1 MGPHAVPE
9 ERLIVPTFVAGLPVH
24 PLVVHAVVV
33 LLPMAVVGSVLVAV
47 WPASRARWAWPVVVL
62 TAAAVV
68 SIPLA
73 TSTGEGLE
81 HNLPRTPAI
90 AAHAELGD
98 QLLVFAA
105 PLLVCVAA
113 LAFLDRRRRHSS
125 VAEAPT
131 GGPGAMTASTA
142 TSGGARLVAVLV
154 AVLTVV
160 LRRRLRGAGVPHRR
174 QRRPRRMG
182 RRPVRPAAAADALAR
197 RPAVAVRRSATTGP
211 GGNSGLAAPVA
222 GPTAG

>member
-9 ERLIVPTFVAGLPVH
+9 ERLIVPTFVSGLPVH

-62 TAAAVV
+62 TAAAVGA
-68 SIPLA
+68 IPLA

-81 HNLPRTPAI
+81 HNLPRAPAI

-113 LAFLDRRRRHSS
+113 LAFLDRRRRHS
-125 VAEAPT
+125 VAAAQT
-131 GGPGAMTASTA
+131 GRPGAMTASTV
-142 TSGGARLVAVLV
+142 TSGGARPVAVLA
-154 AVLTVV
+154 AVLTVGFAV
-160 LRRRLRGAGVPHRR
+160 VCAVEVFRIGDSGARAAWGDVQYAP
-174 QRRPRRMG
+174 QQPRTH
-182 RRPVRPAAAADALAR
+182 ALE
-197 RPAVAVRRSATTGP
+197 GQQ
-211 GGNSGLAAPVA
+211 
-222 GPTAG
+222 

>member
-1 MGPHAVPE
+1 MRPHAVPE

-33 LLPMAVVGSVLVAV
+33 LLPMAVVGSMLVAV

-68 SIPLA
+68 AIPLA

-113 LAFLDRRRRHSS
+113 LAFLDRRRRRS
-125 VAEAPT
+125 VAAAPT

-142 TSGGARLVAVLV
+142 TSAGARLTAVLV

-160 LRRRLRGAGVPHRR
+160 FAVVCAVQVFRIGDSGARAAWGDVQYAP
-174 QRRPRRMG
+174 QQPRTPSLEG
-182 RRPVRPAAAADALAR
+182 QQ
-197 RPAVAVRRSATTGP
+197 
-211 GGNSGLAAPVA
+211 
-222 GPTAG
+222 

>member
-33 LLPMAVVGSVLVAV
+33 LLPMAVVGSVLVAL
-47 WPASRARWAWPVVVL
+47 WPAIRARWAWPVVVL

-68 SIPLA
+68 AIPLA

-90 AAHAELGD
+90 ATHAELGD

-113 LAFLDRRRRHSS
+113 LAFLDRRRRHS
-125 VAEAPT
+125 VAAAST
-131 GGPGAMTASTA
+131 GGPGAMTVSTA
-142 TSGGARLVAVLV
+142 TSGARLVAVLV

-160 LRRRLRGAGVPHRR
+160 FAVVCAVQVFRIGDSGARAAWGDVQYAP
-174 QRRPRRMG
+174 QPRT
-182 RRPVRPAAAADALAR
+182 P
-197 RPAVAVRRSATTGP
+197 S
-211 GGNSGLAAPVA
+211 
-222 GPTAG
+222 

>member
-1 MGPHAVPE
+1 MAPHAVPE
-9 ERLIVPTFVAGLPVH
+9 ERLIVPTFVSGLPVH

-68 SIPLA
+68 AIPLA

-113 LAFLDRRRRHSS
+113 LAFLDRRRRHS
-125 VAEAPT
+125 VAAAQT

-160 LRRRLRGAGVPHRR
+160 FAVVCAVQVFRIGDSGARAAWGDVRYAPQPRTHALEGR
-174 QRRPRRMG
+174 Q
-182 RRPVRPAAAADALAR
+182 
-197 RPAVAVRRSATTGP
+197 
-211 GGNSGLAAPVA
+211 
-222 GPTAG
+222 